1 MPAVISTA
9 DISAEML
16 LGAAGCASGSQMCNG
31 ITPAFTP
38 KPTKNSAKR
47 RSRAGPETTCPVK
60 IAEKDI
66 DPAADASVK
75 NAAARAP
82 VPTCDITRYKY
93 AARSVVRVSCSVAT
107 STAVASDITSHAN
120 RNPITSLTTNTTLT
134 AAMST
139 LNVTLTTG
147 VRDGRTA

>member
-1 MPAVISTA
+1 MPALISTA
-9 DISAEML
+9 DINAEML
-16 LGAAGCASGSQMCNG
+16 LGAAGCASGSQTCNG

-38 KPTKNSAKR
+38 KPKKNSPKS
-47 RSRAGPETTCPVK
+47 RSRVGPDTTCPVR
-60 IAEKDI
+60 IAENDI
-66 DPAADASVK
+66 DPAADARVK

-82 VPTCDITRYKY
+82 VPTCDMTRYKY

-107 STAVASDITSHAN
+107 SAAVASVMTSHAN
-120 RNPITSLTTNTTLT
+120 RKPITSLTTNTTLT

-139 LNVTLTTG
+139 LNVTLTAG